1 MAKTKPTKVAKPK
14 STPPIKPET
23 RNSKA
28 TEDLGSLS
36 AAARSP
42 GTFSTTEIG
51 HVAGDVWGLL
61 MREGAQTIA
70 AIKKSID
77 APPDLVLAAIGW
89 LAREDKLEFS
99 TQARS
104 VKVSLR

>member
-1 MAKTKPTKVAKPK
+1 MAKSNSTKPAKAKTTQSKK
-14 STPPIKPET
+14 SGADHPEVS
-23 RNSKA
+23 RGIEPDPGA
-28 TEDLGSLS
+28 V
-36 AAARSP
+36 RSP
-42 GTFSTTEIG
+42 GVFSTTEIG

-61 MREGAQTIA
+61 VHDGTLTVA

-77 APPDLVLAAIGW
+77 APGDIVLAAIGW

-99 TQARS
+99 SQGRS

>member
-1 MAKTKPTKVAKPK
+1 MAKTKPPKVAKPK

-23 RNSKA
+23 TNSKA
-28 TEDLGSLS
+28 TEDLESPP
-36 AAARSP
+36 AAVRTP

-61 MREGAQTIA
+61 VRDGSLTVA